1 MRQFLLISYIHED
14 ILTEDYHPT
23 CSVLQRATT
32 TPPPPT
38 NPPHRPST
46 RLANKNKSASA
57 QWNKSSH
64 TPTSALYPLR
74 ILPDLKSARTGAPII
89 KRPTASDLE
98 IFHKNLW
105 NMVAIAEKKLDLNYT
120 WMGDC
125 DDDFLLDDVL
135 RTEERI
141 VRAMSNR
148 RSKEDSRRSGIKLR
162 FRVGKSFGRP
172 RR

>member
-1 MRQFLLISYIHED
+1 MFSSTTRHNN
-14 ILTEDYHPT
+14 
-23 CSVLQRATT
+23 TT
-32 TPPPPT
+32 TT
-38 NPPHRPST
+38 
-46 RLANKNKSASA
+46 NKST
-57 QWNKSSH
+57 SSSFDPPRKQKQVRFSPMEQVIPH
-64 TPTSALYPLR
+64 SYLGGLYPLR

-98 IFHKNLW
+98 IFHKSLW

-141 VRAMSNR
+141 VRVMSNR

>member
-1 MRQFLLISYIHED
+1 MFSSTTRHNN
-14 ILTEDYHPT
+14 
-23 CSVLQRATT
+23 TT
-32 TPPPPT
+32 TT
-38 NPPHRPST
+38 TNKFTSSSFNPPRKQKQVRFSPMEQVIPHFYLGER
-46 RLANKNKSASA
+46 
-57 QWNKSSH
+57 
-64 TPTSALYPLR
+64 YPLR

-141 VRAMSNR
+141 VRVMSNR